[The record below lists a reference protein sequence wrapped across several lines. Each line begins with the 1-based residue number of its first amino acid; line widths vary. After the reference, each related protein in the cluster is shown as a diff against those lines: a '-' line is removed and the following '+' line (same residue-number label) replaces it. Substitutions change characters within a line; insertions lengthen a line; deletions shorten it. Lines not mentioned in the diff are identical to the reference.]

1 MLNRVNRI
9 FLILASF
16 ALVFLIATMVL
27 GMSLGDLR
35 NPDDLQTQR
44 WGTVHRLSGVAAALS
59 AMFVNG
65 IVATYFVGTSRW
77 CREVSETYGLDRR
90 LVIRSNQLKRRTF
103 PITLLSMLAIVV
115 IVALGGAADPGATR
129 QLEPIQGLSWAQ
141 LHLFGALLGIAFVAF
156 VFYLQWNNI
165 QANRQVIDDVMAEVR
180 TIREAKGLE
189 V

>member
-1 MLNRVNRI
+1 MNRI

-16 ALVFLIATMVL
+16 ALVFMIATMVL
-27 GMSLGDLR
+27 GLSLGDLR
-35 NPDDLQTQR
+35 NPNDTITER

-77 CREVSETYGLDRR
+77 CREVSETYSLNRQFI
-90 LVIRSNQLKRRTF
+90 IRSNTLKRRTF
-103 PITLLSMLAIVV
+103 PITVMSMLAIVA

-129 QLEPIQGLSWAQ
+129 QLEPIQGVTWAQ
-141 LHLFGALLGIAFVAF
+141 LHLLGAMSGIAFVAL
-156 VFYLQWNNI
+156 VFFLQWNNI
-165 QANRQVIDDVMAEVR
+165 QSNRQVIDEVMAEVKR
-180 TIREAKGLE
+180 IRLEKGLE